1 MNIKEKSICVI
12 TGSDYCYG
20 TVDAM
25 SKEFA
30 RALQENGCNITTLS
44 YEELLPFVNGYD
56 EKFDYDVVI
65 EVMGNFYEFQKEKLK
80 NTLKFSV
87 ITDSMFCLTKFEYFK
102 KLNNIFILNCDEK
115 ERDYINQTM
124 PFTKAFHFPLGG
136 KSGNIALEAI
146 SSNNDICLIKK
157 EFDLTFIGSFM
168 DYREHLERLKE
179 LPPELQELG
188 LDYFDLMMENYNLD
202 ASNALRKLLNQVGLD
217 ITEDDFWKLGGTL
230 SNVELA
236 VASYYREKTIADLL
250 KGGIQVDVFSADWNK
265 SKLSEYHN
273 LKIHD
278 SISHDEMLDIIAKSK
293 ISLNV
298 MKWHKGGM
306 TERISNIMFNGAVC
320 ATDVSSYLIRN
331 FSDMDDILMFD
342 LKDTE
347 HLLKNVYKILSDDSF
362 RTRIVKNAFSKISEN
377 YSWNSCARRFID
389 IADEIIKEKTGDI
402 WMKKKDPIPELQN
415 R

>member
-1 MNIKEKSICVI
+1 MGIKEKRICVI
-12 TGSDYCYG
+12 TGNDYCYG

-30 RALQENGCNITTLS
+30 KGLKECGCNVNTLS
-44 YEELLPFVNGYD
+44 YEELLSFANGNDENFNYD
-56 EKFDYDVVI
+56 IVI
-65 EVMGNFYEFQKEKLK
+65 EIMGNFFKFQKEKLK
-80 NTLKFSV
+80 NVLKFSV
-87 ITDSMFCLTKFEYFK
+87 ITDSMFSLTNFEYFRN
-102 KLNNIFILNCDEK
+102 LQNIFILNCDEG
-115 ERDYINQTM
+115 ETDYINNHLEIAH
-124 PFTKAFHFPLGG
+124 AFHFPFGG
-136 KSGNIALEAI
+136 MYGKNVYEAI
-146 SSNNDICLIKK
+146 NSECGIESLGKK
-157 EFDLTFIGSFM
+157 YDLTFIGSYM
-168 DYREHLERLKE
+168 DYRDYLMKLNEFS
-179 LPPELQELG
+179 PELEELA
-188 LDYFDLMMENYNLD
+188 LNYFDFMLENYNYNSPD
-202 ASNALRKLLNQVGLD
+202 ALRILLSQFKLE
-217 ITEDDFWKLGGTL
+217 ISEDDFWKLGGAL
-230 SNVELA
+230 VNVEQA
-236 VASYYREKTIADLL
+236 VAAYYREKTIGDLL
-250 KGGIQVDVFSADWNK
+250 KGGIRVDVFSEEWNR
-265 SKLSEYHN
+265 SKLSQYSN
-273 LKIHD
+273 LKVHK
-278 SISHDEMLDIIAKSK
+278 SLFHDEMLDVMSQSK
-293 ISLNV
+293 ISLNI

-402 WMKKKDPIPELQN
+402 WMKKKDPIPALQN